1 METSS
6 RHAGDKLETNWETK
20 HGDESRENNGDKLG
34 LHGDK
39 ILTFTK

>member
-6 RHAGDKLETNWETK
+6 RHAGDKLETNSETK
-20 HGDESRENNGDKLG
+20 HGDENGENNGDKLR

-39 ILTFTK
+39 IFTFTK